1 MNKSTTKLAPR
12 TMEEQETTIVFD
24 RAGDTMRIYTA
35 DTTMITY
42 LDKRYPRAKEYTDK
56 GGLYAVEYVVDKDLL
71 SFRTK
76 KVKRI
81 LTPEQKEA
89 RRQTLARNRK
99 KKTTAVQDS

>member
-1 MNKSTTKLAPR
+1 MRKSTTKLAPR
-12 TMEEQETTIVFD
+12 TMEEQETIINFG

-56 GGLYAVEYVVDKDLL
+56 GDLYAVEYVVNKDLL

-76 KVKRI
+76 KTKRT
-81 LTPEQKEA
+81 LTPEQREA

>member
-56 GGLYAVEYVVDKDLL
+56 GGLYAVEYVVDKALL

-76 KVKRI
+76 KTKRT
-81 LTPEQKEA
+81 LTPGQREA

>member
-56 GGLYAVEYVVDKDLL
+56 GGLYAVEYVVDKNLL

-76 KVKRI
+76 RRTVNM
-81 LTPEQKEA
+81 TDEQK
-89 RRQTLARNRK
+89 RQA
-99 KKTTAVQDS
+99 AVRLQKGRTQKA